1 MPSRS
6 KYLPPSMMREA
17 RAILGGNG
25 ITPDYPMVR
34 HMDNLE
40 SLRTYEG
47 TDEMHILILGDAIM
61 LN

>member
-1 MPSRS
+1 MTN
-6 KYLPPSMMREA
+6 A
-17 RAILGGNG
+17 
-25 ITPDYPMVR
+25 V
-34 HMDNLE
+34 E